1 MAEVWKAF
9 DTQLQRFVAIKLLH
23 ANLQA
28 DPDFITR
35 FTREAQMVAVLR
47 HPNIVQIYDFHISE
61 RSEAGASEADTLA
74 YMVME
79 YIQGRTLADYI
90 INTSRKK
97 QFPPPVE
104 IIRLFTPISLA
115 LDYAHA
121 QGMIHRDIK
130 PANILLD
137 QRHTARN
144 AMGEPILSDFGLAKV
159 LGAVAQTI
167 TGSLL
172 GTPLYIS
179 PEQVQNRPVSE
190 QTDIYSLAVVLYEV
204 CAGVPPFRGESVTG
218 VMMQHLTATP
228 PEPHLVNPN
237 LPPALSK
244 ILLKGLAKNPV
255 ERYPG
260 AAAMMAA
267 VAEALNIPVPEDLK
281 QAVSAMEDVNSSAAQ
296 TVLSSSSAGIA
307 PSSSAEATIS
317 LPSSPD
323 VSLAVPP
330 DAEAVASGHD
340 LPSTLPPVKAEAI
353 SGPIRLPDS
362 EARLGAQ
369 VERAADQAR
378 ESAQTPAGKVSAPA
392 VPSETV
398 PPVVS
403 QPPKPLFQKRRGLI
417 ALVALLIVVLIG
429 SGWGTFFLLTHRSAS
444 TPSPIVTNSVVGQ
457 AFFVS
462 SGKLNLISNQGN
474 NDQFQINLH
483 NIPDPHS
490 GNSYYAWLLPD
501 KSQVEAAPIL
511 LGKVAVNQGV
521 VHFFYGGDSNHS
533 NLLAIT
539 SRFLITEESAS
550 ITPGIP
556 SPDLTAW
563 RYYAELPQT
572 PAPGQT
578 YSLLDHLRHL
588 LAKDPTLETLHLHGG
603 LAIWTYSNTQKIQ
616 GWAGSARDDWNAKD
630 FASLR
635 QNIVKILDY
644 VDGEKLVGQDV
655 PPGTP
660 ILADPQIAQVGLLQ
674 LKANQQPP
682 GYFYHITLHLN
693 GVLSSPGAT
702 QYQRTLAAEINSGVN
717 NVNSWLGQLRQDAVQ
732 LVDMGDAHLALQSS
746 LTLLNDV
753 MTQANNAY
761 MGRKDPST
769 GQQQIGVSQI
779 YRNVQLLATFDVR
792 SKE

>member
-35 FTREAQMVAVLR
+35 FTREAQMVAGLH
-47 HPNIVQIYDFHISE
+47 HPNIVHIYDFHISE
-61 RSEAGASEADTLA
+61 GSEAGAPEADTLA

-79 YIQGRTLADYI
+79 YVQGRTLATYI
-90 INTSRKK
+90 AQTSHKK
-97 QFPPPVE
+97 QFPPHVD

-137 QRHTARN
+137 LRHTERN

-159 LGAVAQTI
+159 LGGAAQTI

-190 QTDIYSLAVVLYEV
+190 RTDIYSLAVVLYEV

-237 LPPALSK
+237 LPPALSR
-244 ILLKGLAKNPV
+244 ILLKGLAKDPM

-260 AAAMMAA
+260 AAAMTAA
-267 VAEALNIPVPEDLK
+267 VAEALHVPVPEDLK
-281 QAVSAMEDVNSSAAQ
+281 QAVSWMEEFNSPAAR
-296 TVLSSSSAGIA
+296 TVLSSSSADIA
-307 PSSSAEATIS
+307 TATSTEETISSPSSADA
-317 LPSSPD
+317 
-323 VSLAVPP
+323 SLAVPP
-330 DAEAVASGHD
+330 NAEEVASGHD
-340 LPSTLPPVKAEAI
+340 LPSSQPPVKAEAI

-369 VERAADQAR
+369 VESAADLSR
-378 ESAQTPAGKVSAPA
+378 ESAQTPVEKASA
-392 VPSETV
+392 
-398 PPVVS
+398 PPVVA
-403 QPPKPLFQKRRGLI
+403 QPPKPPLQRRRGLI
-417 ALVALLIVVLIG
+417 ALVALLIVALLG
-429 SGWGTFFLLTHRSAS
+429 SALGTFFLLTHHSAS
-444 TPSPIVTNSVVGQ
+444 APTSAVTNAIVGQ
-457 AFFVS
+457 AFFTS
-462 SGKLNLISNQGN
+462 SGKVDLVSNQGN

-483 NIPDPHS
+483 NIPDPRS
-490 GNSYYAWLLPD
+490 GTSYYAWLLPD
-501 KSQVEAAPIL
+501 TSQVEAAPIL
-511 LGKVAVNQGV
+511 LGKIAVERGVA
-521 VHFFYGGDSNHS
+521 HFFYGGDSNHS
-533 NLLAIT
+533 NILATT

-550 ITPGIP
+550 ITPGVP
-556 SPDLTAW
+556 SPDLAAW

-603 LAIWTYSNTQKIQ
+603 LAFWGYSNTQKIQ
-616 GWAGSARDDWNAKD
+616 EWAASARDD
-630 FASLR
+630 
-635 QNIVKILDY
+635 
-644 VDGEKLVGQDV
+644 
-655 PPGTP
+655 
-660 ILADPQIAQVGLLQ
+660 
-674 LKANQQPP
+674 
-682 GYFYHITLHLN
+682 
-693 GVLSSPGAT
+693 
-702 QYQRTLAAEINSGVN
+702 
-717 NVNSWLGQLRQDAVQ
+717 
-732 LVDMGDAHLALQSS
+732 
-746 LTLLNDV
+746 
-753 MTQANNAY
+753 
-761 MGRKDPST
+761 
-769 GQQQIGVSQI
+769 
-779 YRNVQLLATFDVR
+779 
-792 SKE
+792 

>member
-255 ERYPG
+255 QRYHG
-260 AAAMMAA
+260 AAAMTAA

-281 QAVSAMEDVNSSAAQ
+281 QAVSAMEDVHSLAAQ

-317 LPSSPD
+317 SPSSPD
-323 VSLAVPP
+323 VFLSVPP
-330 DAEAVASGHD
+330 NAEAVASGDD
-340 LPSTLPPVKAEAI
+340 LSSTPRPVRAEAI
-353 SGPIRLPDS
+353 SGPVRLPDS
-362 EARLGAQ
+362 DAWLGAH
-369 VERAADQAR
+369 VERAADPAR
-378 ESAQTPAGKVSAPA
+378 ESAQTPAGKVS
-392 VPSETV
+392 

-403 QPPKPLFQKRRGLI
+403 SKTLPLVVSQPLQPLFQKRPGLI

-429 SGWGTFFLLTHRSAS
+429 SGLGTFFLLTHHSAS
-444 TPSPIVTNSVVGQ
+444 TPSPIVSNSVVGQ

-490 GNSYYAWLLPD
+490 GTSYYAWLLPD

-511 LGKVAVNQGV
+511 LGKVAVNHGV
-521 VHFFYGGDSNHS
+521 VHFFYGGDNNHS
-533 NLLAIT
+533 NLLATT

-550 ITPGIP
+550 IMPNVPT
-556 SPDLTAW
+556 PDLTAW
-563 RYYAELPQT
+563 RYYSELPQT
-572 PAPGQT
+572 PAQGQT
-578 YSLLDHLRHL
+578 YSLL
-588 LAKDPTLETLHLHGG
+588 ETLHLQGG

-616 GWAGSARDDWNAKD
+616 GWAGSARDDWKAKD

-635 QNIVKILDY
+635 KNIVKILDY

-655 PPGTP
+655 PAGTP

-682 GYFYHITLHLN
+682 GYFYHIPLHLN